1 MSGND
6 AEAVTGN
13 GRELG
18 NAGNASS
25 AGTVRN
31 VGPVG
36 NASPGGRRLGV
47 MGGTFDPIHYGHLVT
62 AEAAAEE
69 FGLEQVI
76 FVPAGQPPHKPLGAV
91 SEARHRYLMTVL
103 ATVPN
108 PRFTVSRVDINRP
121 GPSYTVDT
129 LRELHRRFDP
139 ATELYFITGADAM
152 LQILQWK
159 DAESLFALCHF
170 IAATRPGFRL
180 ERLQTVLGP
189 VAERYRER
197 IHPLQVPALAISSTD
212 IRRRVR
218 EGRSVRYLL
227 PDAVMH
233 YILKSGLYSG

>member
-1 MSGND
+1 MVMSED
-6 AEAVTGN
+6 D
-13 GRELG
+13 GRAQG
-18 NAGNASS
+18 
-25 AGTVRN
+25 V
-31 VGPVG
+31 
-36 NASPGGRRLGV
+36 RRLGV

-76 FVPAGQPPHKPLGAV
+76 FVPAGQPPHKPPGAV
-91 SEARHRYLMTVL
+91 TEARHRYLMTVL

-129 LRELHRRFDP
+129 LRELHARYGP
-139 ATELYFITGADAM
+139 GVELYFITGADAM
-152 LQILQWK
+152 LQILTWK
-159 DAESLFALCHF
+159 DAETLFGLCHF

-180 ERLQTVLGP
+180 SRLESVLGP
-189 VAERYRER
+189 LMERYRDR

-212 IRRRVR
+212 IRERVR
-218 EGRSVRYLL
+218 TGRSVRYLL

-233 YILKSGLYSG
+233 YIQKTGLYTGQGRPVPVTPGREGDGV